1 MRTDQPA
8 VRKTHQP
15 KRKPSLRQLAS
26 GLVSRLGWVEK
37 LPAVIR
43 LAATGNDL
51 TFRFWQLAHPGGSF
65 ADYYVWRISR
75 KLDRNQP
82 HKTLGR
88 RVFRPGG
95 AVACGALHDRDSF
108 ARTGLR
114 PFHWVAHVAGLAE
127 DDVVADFG
135 CGSLRLGQHFMRRIA
150 PSHYWGLD
158 VSDRFFREGLD
169 VLGPD
174 EVGRFRPNL
183 RVIAEAS
190 LAEARAASPS
200 LVVAVAVL
208 KHVPQSA
215 WERFFDGLTSLVS
228 ERTRLVLTFDAAEK
242 PERILGKSWAYPIEM
257 VEREIERRR
266 PGARFVTETPP
277 SKGPGRRRS
286 RRATLLMARWDAP
299 TVDSGAAGE

>member
-1 MRTDQPA
+1 
-8 VRKTHQP
+8 V
-15 KRKPSLRQLAS
+15 
-26 GLVSRLGWVEK
+26 
-37 LPAVIR
+37 
-43 LAATGNDL
+43 
-51 TFRFWQLAHPGGSF
+51 
-65 ADYYVWRISR
+65 
-75 KLDRNQP
+75 
-82 HKTLGR
+82 
-88 RVFRPGG
+88 
-95 AVACGALHDRDSF
+95 
-108 ARTGLR
+108 
-114 PFHWVAHVAGLAE
+114 
-127 DDVVADFG
+127 
-135 CGSLRLGQHFMRRIA
+135 
-150 PSHYWGLD
+150 
-158 VSDRFFREGLD
+158 
-169 VLGPD
+169 
-174 EVGRFRPNL
+174 RFRPNL

-208 KHVPQSA
+208 KHVPQRA